1 MDSIF
6 FVLVFFIWS
15 VKLTTFTGEF
25 NTGYMKRQRNYK
37 NTGAYLRELYDS
49 MVANLYQQLT
59 EEGYGEISPSHGLVF
74 QYLEEEGSRI
84 TTLAARA
91 GMTKQSMSALVYQL
105 EEYGYLKR
113 KPDPEDARAILFYL
127 TAKGLALKTK
137 AQNLNYQ
144 FEQKWKETLG
154 ADQYHKFREMIH
166 RLVEAEEKRA

>member
-1 MDSIF
+1 MAA
-6 FVLVFFIWS
+6 
-15 VKLTTFTGEF
+15 
-25 NTGYMKRQRNYK
+25 QRIYK

-49 MVANLYQQLT
+49 MVANLHRHLA

-74 QYLEEEGSRI
+74 QYMEEGGSRI

-105 EEYGYLKR
+105 EDYGYLKR

-127 TAKGLALKTK
+127 TSKGQALRTK

-144 FEQKWKETLG
+144 FEQKWKQTLG
-154 ADQYHKFREMIH
+154 PERYTQLREMIQK
-166 RLVEAEEKRA
+166 LAECRTS